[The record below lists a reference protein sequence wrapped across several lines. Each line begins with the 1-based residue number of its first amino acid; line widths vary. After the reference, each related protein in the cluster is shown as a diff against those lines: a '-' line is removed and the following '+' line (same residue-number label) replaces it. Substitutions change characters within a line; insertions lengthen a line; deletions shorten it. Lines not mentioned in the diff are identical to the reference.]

1 MVRVTLRRKP
11 ISKGRLSLYLDFY
24 PAIPDPKNPGKYTR
38 REFLNIYLH
47 EKPADVFE
55 KEANKNREHIAKQKR
70 INRENEVNK
79 LEVYSDFERERLEM
93 KRLGER
99 DFFEYFSKH
108 LKDNSYKSTLSKLQS
123 FAPKGLKFAD
133 LSEKLCNEFKAFL
146 LDPKTSL
153 AKNTAKIYFDRFKTI
168 LKAAYKEG
176 YLLSDLSTKIQGL
189 GTEETARQYLTL
201 EEVQLLV
208 NTPCS
213 NEAFKRMALFS
224 VLTGM
229 RWSDIVKLQWKE
241 VHNTSE
247 GYSIHFRQ
255 KKTKGVE
262 ELPITDEAYLLLGS
276 MENENGNVFE
286 TIPKTTAVDIL
297 KRWVNAA
304 GLTKHITFH
313 SFRHTFAFL
322 QLSEGVDIYRVSKL
336 LGHRELSTTQIYA
349 KVDTKSKR
357 EAVNK
362 IKLKL

>member
-24 PAIPDPKNPGKYTR
+24 PAIPDPKNQGKYTR
-38 REFLNIYLH
+38 REFLNLYLH

-55 KEANKNREHIAKQKR
+55 KEENKNREHLAKQIR

-79 LEVYSDFERERLEM
+79 LEVYSDFERERLEI
-93 KRLGER
+93 KKLGDR
-99 DFFEYFSKH
+99 DFIDYFSKH
-108 LKDNSYKSTLSKLQS
+108 LKDPTYKGTLSKLQS

-168 LKAAYKEG
+168 LKTAYKEG
-176 YLLSDLSTKIQGL
+176 YLLSDLNAKIQGL
-189 GTEETARQYLTL
+189 GFEETERQYLTR
-201 EEVQLLV
+201 EELDLLV
-208 NTPCS
+208 QTPCS

-262 ELPITDEAYLLLGS
+262 VLPITIQAYTLLGK
-276 MENENGNVFE
+276 NENGNVFD
-286 TIPKTTAVDIL
+286 TIPKSTAIEIL
-297 KRWVNAA
+297 KRWINAA
-304 GLTKHITFH
+304 GLNKHITFH
-313 SFRHTFAFL
+313 SFRHTFATL
-322 QLSEGVDIYRVSKL
+322 QLSEGTDIYNVSKL

-349 KVDTKSKR
+349 KVVDKSKR
-357 EAVNK
+357 EAVEK